1 MHRNPKDIPS
11 SRPLAIRAISRTRVL
26 LPGSFA
32 LRAAMLLLLLAL
44 GGLTIGGCLPKKPV
58 APPVEEMSTAELME
72 RAEAAW
78 GHNRYGQAEYLYL
91 KLVKRPGISRGQE
104 ITAWRRAAISAV
116 ENRHYTVADKTLQRW
131 ASVDASAKEIW
142 TWHRLKAEALLGMGR
157 SEAFERHL
165 RRLVDPEW
173 SWFMSLRAATRLS
186 RHYLEGQRGRDL
198 LALQSELYGL
208 TEDENRKQQAES
220 ILLQLLG
227 KADPSAIQG
236 LAREVPEEKRFQ
248 FPYCLAVWQE
258 TLNRFAAGEMKWRK
272 AWERLAG
279 IMERARL
286 AGTAPLQKILDGLVA
301 EHGRPRVD
309 LALLVPLSGSYAD
322 LGQSISRGADIA
334 QWQLTQRGQE
344 ARVRLINTASEH
356 WLESLRDL
364 PLSYRLVGGPIRQD
378 VWQAVH
384 RSGQAEERTVFAFR
398 STLQPGREGKDGYR
412 FFPSTEDQVRPLVEM
427 VQGALEV
434 KRYGVLYPKGEYG
447 RKMAEAFWEELM
459 STGCEL
465 TGLDWYLPGDHTR
478 WKDRVAEF
486 LQVPQELLQ
495 DRKDS
500 LEKPGEE
507 KDKEEPVIPDP
518 DFEAVFLPDSF
529 SQARILIPEFFYFN
543 QNDLLFLGPALWSQD
558 VQSISE
564 LDQQY
569 YRLALMTGGWWPRN
583 PAPAVD
589 KLKQGLEDTAQG
601 DADFWVA
608 LGYDFVRFGH
618 HLAQSLEGTD
628 PERMNPVLADE
639 AGFEWSMAPLKWNGE
654 GKARQ
659 DLFVL
664 QPSNRGVHRAHVQR
678 IRHRLTTLRERK
690 KALRNATQRKESD
703 LLNQGAGHEDQPA
716 GSGQNSGP
724 GQTQAH

>member
-1 MHRNPKDIPS
+1 MHRYPKDIS
-11 SRPLAIRAISRTRVL
+11 SRPPLAIRTSSRSGAGH
-26 LPGSFA
+26 PGPVA
-32 LRAAMLLLLLAL
+32 PRAAALLLLFALAGL
-44 GGLTIGGCLPKKPV
+44 GLGGCLPKKPV
-58 APPVEEMSTAELME
+58 APPVKEMSTAELME
-72 RAEAAW
+72 RAQEAW

-116 ENRHYTVADKTLQRW
+116 ENKHYAVADKTLQRW
-131 ASVDASAKEIW
+131 ASIDSSAEEIW
-142 TWHRLKAEALLGMGR
+142 TWHRLKAEALRGTGR
-157 SEAFERHL
+157 VEAFERHL

-198 LALQSELYGL
+198 LALQSDLYAL
-208 TEDENRKQQAES
+208 TKEESRKQQAES
-220 ILLQLLG
+220 ILLQLFDQ
-227 KADPSAIQG
+227 ADPAAIRSLASA
-236 LAREVPEEKRFQ
+236 VPKDKRFR
-248 FPYCLAVWQE
+248 FPYCLVVWQE
-258 TLNRFAAGEMKWRK
+258 TLNRFAAGDMSWRP

-286 AGTAPLQKILDGLVA
+286 AETAPLRKILDGLVA

-322 LGQSISRGADIA
+322 LGQSIARGADIA
-334 QWQLTQRGQE
+334 QWQLTQRGLE
-344 ARVRLINTASEH
+344 ARVRLINTASQSWQER
-356 WLESLRDL
+356 LRGL
-364 PLSYRLVGGPIRQD
+364 PQSYRLVGGPIRHD
-378 VWQAVH
+378 VWQALH

-398 STLQPGREGKDGYR
+398 SSLQPGREGKDGYR
-412 FFPSTEDQVRPLVEM
+412 FFPSTKDQVRPLVEM
-427 VQGALEV
+427 VQSALEV
-434 KRYGVLYPKGEYG
+434 ERYGVLYPKSEYG
-447 RKMAEAFWEELM
+447 RKMSEAFWEQLM
-459 STGCEL
+459 YAGCEL
-465 TGLDWYLPGDHTR
+465 TGLDWYLPRDHAR
-478 WKDRVAEF
+478 WKERVAEF
-486 LQVPQELLQ
+486 LQVPEELLK
-495 DRKDS
+495 DKKDS

-507 KDKEEPVIPDP
+507 KKEEPAIPDP
-518 DFEAVFLPDSF
+518 DFQAVFLPDSF

-589 KLKQGLEDTAQG
+589 KLKQGLEATAQG

-628 PERMNPVLADE
+628 PELINPVLAD
-639 AGFEWSMAPLKWNGE
+639 AVGFEWSMAPLKWNGE

-664 QPSNRGVHRAHVQR
+664 QPSNRGVRRAHVQR

-690 KALRNATQRKESD
+690 EALRNATQRKESD
-703 LLNQGAGHEDQPA
+703 VLNQGAAHEDQPA

-724 GQTQAH
+724 GQTEAQ